1 MLPCRRPAFQ
11 HGRAGPLRRDR
22 AGRYHRRV
30 SQKPRIL
37 RASDFPG
44 GPPLGPGVCGIDEA
58 GRGPLAGPVSAG
70 AVVLPDRFPLEAL
83 GDSKALSAR
92 RREAAYALIVER
104 SVAWS
109 VAWAYPCEIDELNI
123 LGASLLAMR
132 RAYLGVA
139 ARLAAAGRRLPAE
152 VYVDGNRLP
161 ELGRPCAAVVKGDGL
176 VPAIMAASILAK
188 VARDRAMERYDWLY
202 PEYGYA
208 RHKGYPTA
216 AHREACRALGPSPIQ
231 RLSFNYGPR
240 PARMRR
246 GGNPDIL
253 AP

>member
-1 MLPCRRPAFQ
+1 MSKDQ
-11 HGRAGPLRRDR
+11 
-22 AGRYHRRV
+22 
-30 SQKPRIL
+30 RIL
-37 RASDFPG
+37 RAADFLD

-70 AVVLPDRFPLEAL
+70 AVVLPVGFPLGAL
-83 GDSKALSAR
+83 ADSKVLSAR
-92 RREAAYALIVER
+92 RREEAYALIVER
-104 SVAWS
+104 ALAWS

-132 RAYLGVA
+132 RAYLGMA
-139 ARLAAAGRRLPAE
+139 AMLRAAGHDTPSE

-161 ELGRPCAAVVKGDGL
+161 DLGPRRGGLCAAVVKGDGI

-216 AHREACRALGPSPIQ
+216 AHRAVCCAIGPSPIQ
-231 RLSFNYGPR
+231 RSSFNYLPR
-240 PARMRR
+240 
-246 GGNPDIL
+246 
-253 AP
+253 